1 MLNLSL
7 TDTCFKNISGLFFQ
21 MFRSKAKLHSPLWSN
36 FSGPDNLDNLRRLAE
51 QFQKQAAAAGG
62 SDVAAGIPPT
72 IPEED
77 DDEVPDLV
85 PGETFEEVAEE
96 KKEKES
102 S

>member
-1 MLNLSL
+1 LE
-7 TDTCFKNISGLFFQ
+7 
-21 MFRSKAKLHSPLWSN
+21 
-36 FSGPDNLDNLRRLAE
+36 NLRRLAE
-51 QFQKQAAAAGG
+51 QFQKQAAAAGV
-62 SDVAAGIPPT
+62 DAAAGVPPT

-96 KKEKES
+96 KNEKES

>member
-1 MLNLSL
+1 M
-7 TDTCFKNISGLFFQ
+7 
-21 MFRSKAKLHSPLWSN
+21 
-36 FSGPDNLDNLRRLAE
+36 AE

-62 SDVAAGIPPT
+62 ADAAAGVPPT